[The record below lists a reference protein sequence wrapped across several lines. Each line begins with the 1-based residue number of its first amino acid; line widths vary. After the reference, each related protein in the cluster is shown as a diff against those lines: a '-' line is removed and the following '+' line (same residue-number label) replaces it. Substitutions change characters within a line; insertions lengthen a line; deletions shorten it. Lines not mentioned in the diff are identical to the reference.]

1 MISITLPDGSK
12 RDLLSPTTVHDL
24 AKMIGPGL
32 AKATI
37 AGEVNGSLCDA
48 SDLISEDSHVRIITA
63 QDKEGLK

>member
-12 RDLLSPTTVHDL
+12 RDLESPTTVYDL

-37 AGEVNGSLCDA
+37 AGKVNGSLCDA
-48 SDLISEDSHVRIITA
+48 SDLISEDSHVESYSAR
-63 QDKEGLK
+63 